1 MLSMLTHRAGGKGDA
16 PHTHVPEH
24 FEQRTHVLEGSIFD
38 VHSALKY
45 CRHACIVGVCDM
57 RALSQQTP
65 LLIRSKVL
73 SEASVVSSAARYSP
87 HFRSVNV
94 GH

>member
-1 MLSMLTHRAGGKGDA
+1 
-16 PHTHVPEH
+16 
-24 FEQRTHVLEGSIFD
+24 
-38 VHSALKY
+38 
-45 CRHACIVGVCDM
+45 M

-87 HFRSVNV
+87 HARRHMLRADALRHIIYGASSRRCSDQSMSVTAKEQV
-94 GH
+94 VQHAF